1 LACACSGQT
10 LFSILGYTGLQL
22 LAQASVVEVSAD
34 QHELVFAITGPL
46 GVVYGKTFA
55 SEVENVTLV
64 AFFEPKNPFGPK
76 HFLGQLIVEEILKF
90 S

>member
-34 QHELVFAITGPL
+34 QHELVFAITRPFR
-46 GVVYGKTFA
+46 VINGKTFA
-55 SEVENVTLV
+55 SEVKNVTLLT
-64 AFFEPKNPFGPK
+64 FFEPKNPLGPE
-76 HFLGQLIVEEILKF
+76 HFLG
-90 S
+90 

>member
-1 LACACSGQT
+1 

-34 QHELVFAITGPL
+34 QHELVFAITGPF

-55 SEVENVTLV
+55 SEVENVTLLT
-64 AFFEPKNPFGPK
+64 FFEPKNPLGPE
-76 HFLGQLIVEEILKF
+76 HFLG
-90 S
+90 